1 MDEIGWGQ
9 FEMII
14 KINLRKPFQSSNIEM
29 NHCLKFHPSKS
40 SKQPYTFQSYDEIV
54 LHNCPIELINR
65 YEYLKTADALRVM
78 PNYEDFSFESLE
90 LVKQLSHD
98 KKMDLRIHEEAML
111 NAIEYINEE
120 LKNLRERIVQ
130 TEDEI
135 ASSYNELM
143 HPNEQR
149 AHIYFVFKF
158 LTIFF

>member
-14 KINLRKPFQSSNIEM
+14 KINLRAPFQSSNIEM

-65 YEYLKTADALRVM
+65 YEYLKTAEDRKVIAK
-78 PNYEDFSFESLE
+78 YEDFSYDSME
-90 LVKQLSHD
+90 LIKQFNLD
-98 KKMDLRIHEEAML
+98 KKMDLKVHEEALL

-120 LKNLRERIVQ
+120 LKNLKEKVIQ
-130 TEDEI
+130 TEEEI
-135 ASSYNELM
+135 ATSYNELL
-143 HPNEQR
+143 HPTEQR
-149 AHIYFVFKF
+149 AQI
-158 LTIFF
+158 